1 MNKNIDI
8 KNGTDALWEYY
19 YNLAKDYH
27 EYYGNL
33 EIPQSFKT
41 TNGYEYDELGVSL
54 GYWINIQKNI
64 YNCKLNNRILK
75 YRANLLKKIG
85 MNFEKTRETEW
96 LKNYN
101 LAKIYYDHYGNSK
114 ISRNFKTRNGY
125 EYDEQGVKLGSWINT
140 QRQAYRGRGKI
151 NLKITEYQIKL
162 LEEIEME
169 FGDTRG
175 TRWLK
180 NYNLAKIYY
189 NHYGNVNIPVN
200 FRTKNGYEY
209 DGQGVRLGS
218 WINTQ
223 KSAYNGK
230 CTSRISKDQIELLEK
245 LGMNFE
251 SSKDDKDVRWLK
263 NYNLAKIYYDHYGN
277 LKITSKFKT
286 IDGYKYDES
295 GVSLGLWLN
304 NQRTAYNGKGTSR
317 LTEEQIKLLEEIEI
331 NWFNENTDQ
340 KLQNEII
347 DKKNKIKKQIEIL
360 NRVRSYLNTL
370 DENKVYSKE
379 EINSGFV
386 KKLSK

>member
-64 YNCKLNNRILK
+64 YNGKLNNRILK

-125 EYDEQGVKLGSWINT
+125 
-140 QRQAYRGRGKI
+140 
-151 NLKITEYQIKL
+151 
-162 LEEIEME
+162 
-169 FGDTRG
+169 
-175 TRWLK
+175 
-180 NYNLAKIYY
+180 
-189 NHYGNVNIPVN
+189 
-200 FRTKNGYEY
+200 
-209 DGQGVRLGS
+209 
-218 WINTQ
+218 
-223 KSAYNGK
+223 
-230 CTSRISKDQIELLEK
+230 
-245 LGMNFE
+245 
-251 SSKDDKDVRWLK
+251 
-263 NYNLAKIYYDHYGN
+263 
-277 LKITSKFKT
+277 
-286 IDGYKYDES
+286 KYDES

-317 LTEEQIKLLEEIEI
+317 LTEEQIELLEEIEI